1 MMPSGICNGRTEVTE
16 TSDHIKW
23 NPGIF
28 GVSFEEKNS
37 LQLPLQYTSSCRNPR
52 NHDATP
58 ARMATGVSST
68 ASCLH
73 KHLYFNL
80 CTCKSISVSFSKGKE
95 RRYSMFA
102 MSITVLPTRNVTISD
117 LIPTGPA
124 QISMWSRARIW

>member
-58 ARMATGVSST
+58 ARMATGRV
-68 ASCLH
+68 
-73 KHLYFNL
+73 
-80 CTCKSISVSFSKGKE
+80 KSIQLCKGKE